1 VRRQFESPRAALE
14 VAQQISEATSQS
26 NVSANKDARFRSK
39 SEKSPGIR
47 A

>member
-1 VRRQFESPRAALE
+1 VGHPEA
-14 VAQQISEATSQS
+14 AQQISEATSKN